1 MSDDILLF
9 FNVHTEILPAY
20 EKLEQRIREELG
32 DVHIKV
38 SKTQIGFS
46 NKYGFAYVSFNPCRR
61 GKDRPKNWMTV
72 SFGLGYP
79 LRSARVDAAV
89 EPYPGRWTHHV
100 MVGSAEEIDDELL
113 GWICEAAVFAATKR

>member
-1 MSDDILLF
+1 MSDDIRLF
-9 FNVHTEILPAY
+9 FNEHTEILPAY

-61 GKDRPKNWMTV
+61 GK
-72 SFGLGYP
+72 
-79 LRSARVDAAV
+79 
-89 EPYPGRWTHHV
+89 
-100 MVGSAEEIDDELL
+100 GSAEKLDDGQFRAWLPAPI
-113 GWICEAAVFAATKR
+113 GKGRCGG